1 MEPIETSPP
10 DGIYTIE
17 LIANLDFAS
26 LYPRTQLAYNIG
38 VNIRKALIRKMK
50 IKKIFN
56 L

>member
-1 MEPIETSPP
+1 MEPIETSP
-10 DGIYTIE
+10 I
-17 LIANLDFAS
+17 IANLDFTS

-38 VNIRKALIRKMK
+38 VNIRKILIRKMK